1 MSRAISEEYRIER
14 LRKYGYNPIHLF
26 GRWYL
31 AREWPKNG
39 PRWWHKLP
47 IYRPFYLHKV
57 SVLCTD
63 EVVEIDIDQ
72 LRLNK

>member
-31 AREWPKNG
+31 GREWSKNC
-39 PRWWHKLP
+39 RKWYAKLP
-47 IYRPFYLHKV
+47 IYVLFYLRKV

-63 EVVEIDIDQ
+63 EVVEIDPSK
-72 LRLNK
+72 LRI

>member
-1 MSRAISEEYRIER
+1 MSRVISEEYRIKR
-14 LRKYGYNPIHLF
+14 LRDYGYNPIHLF

-31 AREWPKNG
+31 AREWPKTCR
-39 PRWWHKLP
+39 RWYARIPL
-47 IYRPFYLHKV
+47 YRPFYLHKV

-63 EVVEIDIDQ
+63 EVVELDIDQ

>member
-1 MSRAISEEYRIER
+1 MSRAISEEYRIKR
-14 LRKYGYNPIHLF
+14 LREYGYNPIHLF

-47 IYRPFYLHKV
+47 IYIPFV
-57 SVLCTD
+57 
-63 EVVEIDIDQ
+63 
-72 LRLNK
+72 